1 MAGSA
6 ASTTSS
12 PRVHANL
19 KAQVMVRRGP
29 ATAWRRGAWGFRE
42 CLSGGGKLR
51 AAAPLTRG
59 RAVGAPLAPLSPS
72 AAAPRC
78 RPAAG
83 CRPRRPPGSNAN
95 RQGSEQ
101 GCGAGG
107 RRAGQGGASASSTR
121 APPAR
126 PPPPLTRVSCRAAAA
141 SRQVKWT
148 ALHKAAG
155 KGHAPWFKPLLKA
168 WLKALF
174 RPWLKA
180 LALALADA
188 SLRTWVSDRAT

>member
-1 MAGSA
+1 MSERGGEAARRCAADPRAG
-6 ASTTSS
+6 
-12 PRVHANL
+12 
-19 KAQVMVRRGP
+19 
-29 ATAWRRGAWGFRE
+29 
-42 CLSGGGKLR
+42 
-51 AAAPLTRG
+51 
-59 RAVGAPLAPLSPS
+59 GAPLAPLSPS

-83 CRPRRPPGSNAN
+83 CRPSAARLECKP
-95 RQGSEQ
+95 
-101 GCGAGG
+101 AGE
-107 RRAGQGGASASSTR
+107 RAGLWRWGAQGGPGGCIRLKHPS
-121 APPAR
+121 PAR

>member
-1 MAGSA
+1 M
-6 ASTTSS
+6 
-12 PRVHANL
+12 P
-19 KAQVMVRRGP
+19 
-29 ATAWRRGAWGFRE
+29 
-42 CLSGGGKLR
+42 LR
-51 AAAPLTRG
+51 
-59 RAVGAPLAPLSPS
+59 PS
-72 AAAPRC
+72 ADP
-78 RPAAG
+78 
-83 CRPRRPPGSNAN
+83 RPPGSHAS
-95 RQGSEQ
+95 RQGSER

-107 RRAGQGGASASSTR
+107 RRAGQGVASASSTR

-188 SLRTWVSDRAT
+188 SLRTWVSDRATGQAVVYVDSLERNWPSRNWPSREYTTGRLESIQVGRRLSRDN